1 MSVGYKA
8 IQWSPH
14 IRRYDLVIAL
24 GVLLYMVLFVVISKL
39 TLSADRAISDPILI
53 LRALGSCAYLL
64 LHVVLCIGPLAR
76 LDKRF
81 LPLLFNRRHLGVIT
95 FMLGLL
101 HALLVLVWYHSF
113 GSVSPIHSLLTSN
126 TSFTSLSAFP
136 FELLGAGGLVILFL
150 MAATSHDFWLKN
162 LSPATWKRL
171 HMLVYVA
178 WALLVMHVMLG
189 AIQSE
194 RSVLYPVVVIA
205 GVALVCGL
213 HLAAGRREVK
223 QDRCNAQK
231 ATAGAD
237 DANWIDVACV
247 DDIAESRAHIACL
260 PGQERIAIFR
270 HGNKL
275 SALTNVCAHQGG
287 PLGEGRIVDGCV
299 TCPWHGYQ
307 YRPEDGSSPPP
318 FTERVSTFRLRVQ
331 GRRVLVNR
339 TPLPPGTFVEPATF
353 EPLPD
358 EHEEHSDEQSQ
369 SIEPAGHA

>member
-1 MSVGYKA
+1 M
-8 IQWSPH
+8 
-14 IRRYDLVIAL
+14 
-24 GVLLYMVLFVVISKL
+24 
-39 TLSADRAISDPILI
+39 
-53 LRALGSCAYLL
+53 
-64 LHVVLCIGPLAR
+64 
-76 LDKRF
+76 
-81 LPLLFNRRHLGVIT
+81 
-95 FMLGLL
+95 
-101 HALLVLVWYHSF
+101 
-113 GSVSPIHSLLTSN
+113 SPIHSLLTSN

-237 DANWIDVACV
+237 DANWIDVGCV

-307 YRPEDGSSPPP
+307 YRPADGASPPP